1 MKQPSERKWFY
12 GYQIV
17 AASSIIQMLYLS
29 LMFSFGV
36 LFKEFESEFGWS
48 RASIAGASSM
58 MMLMMGTLGIFLGK
72 ANDLFGPRLVLT
84 LTGLLYGLG
93 FMLMSQMNTLW
104 ELYLFFGVMGGFGLA
119 SHDVATLST
128 INRWFIRLRGLM
140 TGIVKS
146 GSGLGQLIGP
156 MAASFLVIN
165 YGWRMACLVMGLF
178 VMGGMLLAS
187 QWMWKDP

>member
-36 LFKEFESEFGWS
+36 LFKEFESETGWS

-93 FMLMSQMNTLW
+93 FMMMSQMNTLW

-128 INRWFIRLRGLM
+128 IL
-140 TGIVKS
+140 S
-146 GSGLGQLIGP
+146 LIH
-156 MAASFLVIN
+156 I
-165 YGWRMACLVMGLF
+165 
-178 VMGGMLLAS
+178 
-187 QWMWKDP
+187 

>member
-93 FMLMSQMNTLW
+93 FMLMSIKFTVGLWGLLKAKKLPNTEKWLN
-104 ELYLFFGVMGGFGLA
+104 V
-119 SHDVATLST
+119 
-128 INRWFIRLRGLM
+128 
-140 TGIVKS
+140 
-146 GSGLGQLIGP
+146 
-156 MAASFLVIN
+156 
-165 YGWRMACLVMGLF
+165 
-178 VMGGMLLAS
+178 
-187 QWMWKDP
+187 

>member
-72 ANDLFGPRLVLT
+72 EKDLFGPRLVLT
-84 LTGLLYGLG
+84 LTGLLY
-93 FMLMSQMNTLW
+93 
-104 ELYLFFGVMGGFGLA
+104 
-119 SHDVATLST
+119 
-128 INRWFIRLRGLM
+128 
-140 TGIVKS
+140 
-146 GSGLGQLIGP
+146 
-156 MAASFLVIN
+156 
-165 YGWRMACLVMGLF
+165 
-178 VMGGMLLAS
+178 
-187 QWMWKDP
+187 

>member
-1 MKQPSERKWFY
+1 MKQSSERKWFY

-72 ANDLFGPRLVLT
+72 ANDLFWTKARVDLNRVALR
-84 LTGLLYGLG
+84 TGAYADVPD
-93 FMLMSQMNTLW
+93 
-104 ELYLFFGVMGGFGLA
+104 EHPMG
-119 SHDVATLST
+119 TLSVF
-128 INRWFIRLRGLM
+128 RGDGRIR
-140 TGIVKS
+140 TGI
-146 GSGLGQLIGP
+146 P
-156 MAASFLVIN
+156 
-165 YGWRMACLVMGLF
+165 
-178 VMGGMLLAS
+178 
-187 QWMWKDP
+187 

>member
-48 RASIAGASSM
+48 RASIAGASSV

-72 ANDLFGPRLVLT
+72 ANDLFGPRLMTET
-84 LTGLLYGLG
+84 LLFWSGTGEKDVETRCRSYQLL
-93 FMLMSQMNTLW
+93 
-104 ELYLFFGVMGGFGLA
+104 
-119 SHDVATLST
+119 
-128 INRWFIRLRGLM
+128 LRKFW
-140 TGIVKS
+140 ISV
-146 GSGLGQLIGP
+146 
-156 MAASFLVIN
+156 
-165 YGWRMACLVMGLF
+165 
-178 VMGGMLLAS
+178 
-187 QWMWKDP
+187 